1 MTGKPFYVT
10 TAIDY
15 VNGEPHL
22 GHAYEKITT
31 DVIARW
37 RRLRGDDVRFLTGTD
52 EHGIKVQKTAA
63 EAGLDAQTFVD
74 GLVPTFKEAWE
85 ALDIEYD
92 RFIRTTDADHE
103 RAVVT
108 LLERIRDN
116 GYLEEKAYEG
126 WYCEGCEEFKTD
138 RDLPGG
144 KCPEH
149 PRREPKWLEETNLF
163 FKLSA
168 FTDTLL
174 QHIADKPEFIEP
186 TSRRNEVVS
195 FLKDGLIDL
204 SISRSSDAVS
214 WGIPISFRPDSVV
227 YVWFD
232 ALINYITGAGF
243 GTDDELFERF
253 WPTAL
258 HIIGKDIIRFH
269 CVIWPAMLLAAGLP
283 LYDRVFAHGWVLTG
297 GTKLSKSEG
306 GGGLSAEPAH
316 LARVYGAD
324 AVRWFLVSQ
333 VTFGRDGEFSL
344 ERFEEIY
351 NAHLANGLGNLLS
364 RSIGMAKKYF
374 GTVPDT
380 SGRSPDALLS
390 SACTTAIADA
400 SAAYDDLRL
409 HDAASAAWRLV
420 TLCNEQIQER
430 EPWKLARDETQREA
444 LEDFLYGVLETLRI
458 ACVLLSPILPSKTA
472 ACLRELGGEG
482 ADDLGGG
489 VAAAT
494 AWGGLPA
501 GRPLERPA
509 PLFPRLDQLAGD

>member
-1 MTGKPFYVT
+1 MTGTPFYIT

-22 GHAYEKITT
+22 GHAYEKVTT

-37 RRLRGDDVRFLTGTD
+37 RRLCGDDVRFLTGTD

-63 EAGLDAQTFVD
+63 EAGLDPQTYVD
-74 GLVPTFKEAWE
+74 GLVPKFKEAWA

-92 RFIRTTDADHE
+92 RFIRTTEPDHE
-103 RAVVT
+103 RSVVA

-116 GYLEEKAYEG
+116 GYLEERLYEG
-126 WYCEGCEEFKTD
+126 WYCEGCEGFKTD
-138 RDLPGG
+138 KDLPGG

-149 PRREPKWLEETNLF
+149 PGREPKWLEETNLF

-168 FTDTLL
+168 FSQTLKD
-174 QHIADKPEFIEP
+174 HIAAKPDFIQP
-186 TSRRNEVVS
+186 TTRRNEVLA
-195 FLKDGLIDL
+195 FLEDDLLDL
-204 SISRSSDAVS
+204 SVSRSSDAVS

-243 GTDDELFERF
+243 GSDDAQFERL
-253 WPTAL
+253 WPTTL

-297 GTKLSKSEG
+297 GTKLSKSAG
-306 GGGLSAEPAH
+306 GGGASAEPCH

-344 ERFEEIY
+344 ERFEDIY

-364 RSIGMAKKYF
+364 RSVGMAKKYF
-374 GTVPDT
+374 GGVPETGSRAPDELLVT
-380 SGRSPDALLS
+380 ACGEAVDVARS
-390 SACTTAIADA
+390 
-400 SAAYDDLRL
+400 AYDELRL
-409 HDAASAAWRLV
+409 NDAAAAAWRLV

-430 EPWKLARDETQREA
+430 EPWKMAKDEARASDLQ
-444 LEDFLYGVLETLRI
+444 DFLYGILETLRI
-458 ACVLLSPILPSKTA
+458 ACVLLSPILPGKTA
-472 ACLRELGGEG
+472 ECLAALCGEAPSPVDVG
-482 ADDLGGG
+482 LEAATRWGG
-489 VAAAT
+489 V
-494 AWGGLPA
+494 PA

-509 PLFPRLDQLAGD
+509 PLFPRLEQITE